1 MARKK
6 MTEEE
11 RVTKRAIRENA
22 FDTLSKGLKYL
33 TFDELEEI
41 IALAQGFKKDKLGKE
56 ELRLIKEKER
66 IEQQLQKLKT
76 IDTAENL

>member
-11 RVTKRAIRENA
+11 KAAKKVLKEQA
-22 FDTLSKGLKYL
+22 FDVVAKGLKFLSYSEL
-33 TFDELEEI
+33 DEV
-41 IALAQGFKKDKLGKE
+41 IALAMHFKKDKLGKE
-56 ELRLIKEKER
+56 ELRLIKEKEK
-66 IEQQLQKLKT
+66 IELQLKKLKD